1 VMMNKII
8 SIKLIILF
16 FMFSLSVFS
25 DTITVDGIERT
36 YILHVPKSVDNMRP
50 APLVFVLHGGGGT
63 AKGMNKLTN
72 FTKVSDEYGFI
83 LCYPQGIDKHWN
95 DGRKVNQTYVNG
107 IEVNDVK
114 FFSMLIDSLDAKYK
128 IDSNRIYATG
138 ISNGGMMSFRL
149 GCELNS
155 RIAAIAP
162 VAISMSE
169 YLYNSCS
176 PGKPVPLLY
185 IFGDDDPLVP
195 YEGGS
200 IRYGRGEVV
209 SVQNTLGLWVKNN
222 LCSEEPVTSEIDDWD
237 DDTMVKKYIYSGS
250 TSSNEVVFYLVR
262 GGGHTWPGGKQYLPK
277 LLVGRT
283 SREFNASE
291 VIWKWFETKKLE

>member
-1 VMMNKII
+1 MKTILLVLILLVQTLFVHI
-8 SIKLIILF
+8 SFADK
-16 FMFSLSVFS
+16 
-25 DTITVDGIERT
+25 ITVDGIERT
-36 YILHVPKSVDNMRP
+36 YILHIPKLLDNTKP
-50 APLVFVLHGGGGT
+50 APLVFALHGGGGT
-63 AKGMNKLTN
+63 AKKMNALTGFN
-72 FTKVSDEYGFI
+72 KVSDDYGFI

-95 DGRKVNQTYVNG
+95 DGREVNISHVNG

-114 FFSMLIDSLDAKYK
+114 FFSLLIDTLLAKYN
-128 IDSNRIYATG
+128 IDSSRIYSCG

-149 GCELNS
+149 GCELNNK
-155 RIAAIAP
+155 IAAIAP

-176 PGKPVPLLY
+176 PGKPVPVMI

-200 IRYGRGEVV
+200 IKWNRGEVV
-209 SVQNTLGLWVKNN
+209 SVEKTVGFWVKNN
-222 LCSEEPVTSEIDDWD
+222 ECSETPVVTEIDNED
-237 DDTMVKKYIYSGS
+237 DDTSVKKLVYSGN
-250 TSSNEVVFYLVR
+250 TSRNEVVYYHIL

-283 SREFNASE
+283 SKEFNACE
-291 VIWKWFETKKLE
+291 VIWKWFEGKTLE